1 MTNAPRHAAERPAL
15 LGAIWAQ
22 AENGIIGSQGTMPW
36 HVPEDLA
43 HFKRTTAGHPVI
55 MGRTTWES
63 FPEKFR
69 PLPGRSNIVL
79 SSQRNNDEAL
89 KASGALPAGSLDE
102 ALALAQT
109 CPGNEEIWIIGGGKV
124 YAEALDSLDLAVVTK
139 LDLAVEGDTSA
150 PTLNASFSL
159 GTSEPAM
166 DEEASAW
173 SESSTGTRYRFE
185 TWIRTKD

>member
-1 MTNAPRHAAERPAL
+1 MTNAPRHAAKRPAI

-22 AENGIIGSQGTMPW
+22 AENGIIGNNGTMPW

-79 SSQRNNDEAL
+79 SSQRQNDEAL
-89 KASGALPAGSLDE
+89 KNSGALPVGSLDE

-109 CPGNEEIWIIGGGKV
+109 CPGSEEIWIIGGGKV
-124 YAEALDSLDLAVVTK
+124 YAAALDSLDLAVVTK
-139 LDLAVEGDTSA
+139 LDRAVQGDTSA
-150 PTLNASFSL
+150 PMLDSSFSL
-159 GTSEPAM
+159 GASEPSVD
-166 DEEASAW
+166 DENSAW
-173 SESSTGTRYRFE
+173 SESTTGTRYRFE